1 MIQPAFANLF
11 SCYSVNPLKSANW
24 QMVLQYYAFYLYYV
38 RKALLKLCE
47 DASPPLFRN
56 QCLHTFLTTLSQP
69 PNIVPLLLHP

>member
-38 RKALLKLCE
+38 RKVLLKLCE
-47 DASPPLFRN
+47 DASL
-56 QCLHTFLTTLSQP
+56 CYTISALTLS
-69 PNIVPLLLHP
+69 

>member
-11 SCYSVNPLKSANW
+11 SCYSVTPLKSANW

-47 DASPPLFRN
+47 DAPPLLRN

-69 PNIVPLLLHP
+69 PNIRPVLLHP